1 MSGNARNANNSA
13 LQVATKQVMKVYTAR
28 AYNAENPRLTN
39 YVLVNIP
46 EYTPTVPK
54 DDQFEQIGLTSGYFA
69 NQNFPV
75 TTGTIKMTHCLEL
88 PLLRGTT
95 CPVYMEKGTA
105 FLLFTPTTKIEE
117 GYLLYI

>member
-1 MSGNARNANNSA
+1 MSTSHNNDSA
-13 LQVATKQVMKVYTAR
+13 LSVLHKQVMKVYTAKE
-28 AYNAENPRLTN
+28 YDVNNPRLTN

-46 EYTPTVPK
+46 EYTPTIPQ
-54 DDQFEQIGLTSGYFA
+54 DEHFEQIGLSGGFFV

-75 TTGTIKMTHCLEL
+75 TTGTIKLSHCLEL
-88 PLLRGTT
+88 PLLRGTS
-95 CPVYMEKGTA
+95 CPVYIKKGTP

>member
-1 MSGNARNANNSA
+1 MPNNSANNSA
-13 LQVATKQVMKVYTAR
+13 LKTNSKQVMKVYTAC

-39 YVLVNIP
+39 TVLVNIP
-46 EYTPTVPK
+46 EYTPTVPQ
-54 DDQFEQIGLTSGYFA
+54 DDQYEQVGLSGDYFA

-75 TTGTIKMTHCLEL
+75 TTGIIKMSHCLEL